1 MRHGLIFIL
10 LISNSLISQNNLFKQ
25 EITSPLDIPIILS
38 GTYGELRSNHFHSGI
53 DIKTK
58 GIEGLNVYSY
68 ANGYV
73 SRIKISHGGYGK
85 ALYIKHP
92 DGTTTVYAHL
102 KKFSSKIEKIVK
114 SKQYNRKSYEIEF
127 FPKGNEISVLKK
139 ELIAF
144 SGNTGGTNG
153 PHLHFEVRDQ
163 NQVPVNPLINTSIF
177 IEDGM
182 PPLFKKLFYKSYD
195 NNDFYS
201 SQTELKIRKVSNSL
215 YISDTLKSIGKTGV
229 GIVAFDKHTLA
240 NNNNN
245 GLFKIE
251 TSLNNQ
257 NLLEILFDSISFDE
271 TKHINIFIDYS
282 FFKNYEMRI
291 QKLFIEDNNLLD
303 LYSFKLNNGFITIEN
318 KKSYIYEVNLYD
330 ANGNNSK
337 LIVPILGVSVKPEEP
352 LESINRHIEFNY
364 IERDKEYELE
374 FNSVKVSILKET
386 FYNNLFLETKFKN
399 DTLTID
405 KDTIPLLKPITI
417 YFNTER
423 YNDSLKDRLFIAK
436 ISENNKVASYNYT
449 KNVYDGIKSSTKVLG
464 KYVLKLDTINPSI
477 SPIGFKENDWISN
490 FSNLK
495 IRIQDS
501 ESGIRNYNGWINDK
515 WVLFEHNTKKGMI
528 VYNFNDKIISE
539 AKNSLHVEVID
550 NVGNKT
556 EYKTTFYRKP
566 N

>member
-1 MRHGLIFIL
+1 MRHRLVFIL
-10 LISNSLISQNNLFKQ
+10 LISNSLMSQNNLFKQ

-92 DGTTTVYAHL
+92 DGTTTVYGHL

-114 SKQYNRKSYEIEF
+114 SKQYKRESYEIEF
-127 FPKGNEISVLKK
+127 FPKGNEILVLKK

-144 SGNTGGTNG
+144 SGNTGGTSG

-163 NQVPVNPLINTSIF
+163 NQVPVNPLINASIF
-177 IEDGM
+177 IEDGI

-215 YISDTLKSIGKTGV
+215 YISDTLKSIGKTGI
-229 GIVAFDKHTLA
+229 GIVAFDKHNLA
-240 NNNNN
+240 NNNN

-251 TSLNNQ
+251 TSFNNQ

-271 TKHINIFIDYS
+271 TKHINTFIDYS
-282 FFKNYEMRI
+282 FFKNYEIRI

-318 KKSYIYEVNLYD
+318 KKSYIYEINLYD

-352 LESINRHIEFNY
+352 LKLINRRIELNY

-449 KNVYDGIKSSTKVLG
+449 KNAYDGKKSSTKVLG
-464 KYVLKLDTINPSI
+464 KYVLKLDTVNPSI

-515 WVLFEHNTKKGMI
+515 WVLFELNTKKGMI

-539 AKNSLHVEVID
+539 AKNSLRVEVID

>member
-1 MRHGLIFIL
+1 MRHRLVFIL

-92 DGTTTVYAHL
+92 DGTTTVYGHL

-114 SKQYNRKSYEIEF
+114 SKQYKRESYEIEF

-163 NQVPVNPLINTSIF
+163 NQVPVNPLINASIF
-177 IEDGM
+177 IEDGI

-215 YISDTLKSIGKTGV
+215 YVSDTLKSIGKTGI
-229 GIVAFDKHTLA
+229 GIVAFDKHNLA
-240 NNNNN
+240 NNNN

-251 TSLNNQ
+251 TSFNNQ

-271 TKHINIFIDYS
+271 TKHINTFIDYS
-282 FFKNYEMRI
+282 FFKNHEIRI
-291 QKLFIEDNNLLD
+291 QKLFVEDNNLLD

-352 LESINRHIEFNY
+352 LELINRRIELNY

-449 KNVYDGIKSSTKVLG
+449 KNAYDGKKSSTKVLG

-515 WVLFEHNTKKGMI
+515 WVLFELNTKKGMI

-539 AKNSLHVEVID
+539 AKNSLRVEVID

>member
-25 EITSPLDIPIILS
+25 EITNPLDIPIILS

-92 DGTTTVYAHL
+92 DGTTTVYGHL

-114 SKQYNRKSYEIEF
+114 SKQYKRESYEIEF

-163 NQVPVNPLINTSIF
+163 NQVPVNPLINASIF
-177 IEDGM
+177 IEDGI

-215 YISDTLKSIGKTGV
+215 YVSDTLKSIGKTGI
-229 GIVAFDKHTLA
+229 GIVAFDKHNLA
-240 NNNNN
+240 NNNN

-251 TSLNNQ
+251 TSFNNQ

-271 TKHINIFIDYS
+271 TKHINTFIDYS
-282 FFKNYEMRI
+282 FFKNHEIRI
-291 QKLFIEDNNLLD
+291 QKLFVEDNNLLD

-352 LESINRHIEFNY
+352 LELINRRIELNY

-436 ISENNKVASYNYT
+436 ISENNKVTSYNYT
-449 KNVYDGIKSSTKVLG
+449 KNAYDGKKSSTKVLG

-515 WVLFEHNTKKGMI
+515 WVLFELNTKKGMI

-539 AKNSLHVEVID
+539 AKNSLRVEVID

>member
-92 DGTTTVYAHL
+92 DGTTTVYGHL

-114 SKQYNRKSYEIEF
+114 SKQYKRESYEIEF

-163 NQVPVNPLINTSIF
+163 NQVPVNPLINASIF
-177 IEDGM
+177 IEDGI

-215 YISDTLKSIGKTGV
+215 YISDTLKSIGKIGI
-229 GIVAFDKHTLA
+229 GIVAFDKHNLA
-240 NNNNN
+240 NNNN

-251 TSLNNQ
+251 TSFNNQ

-271 TKHINIFIDYS
+271 TKHINTFIDYS
-282 FFKNYEMRI
+282 FFKNHEIRI
-291 QKLFIEDNNLLD
+291 QKLFVEDNNLLD

-352 LESINRHIEFNY
+352 LELINRRIELNY

-449 KNVYDGIKSSTKVLG
+449 KNAYDGKKSSTKVLG

-515 WVLFEHNTKKGMI
+515 WVLFELNTKKGMI

-539 AKNSLHVEVID
+539 AKNSLRVEVID

>member
-1 MRHGLIFIL
+1 MRHRLVFIL

-92 DGTTTVYAHL
+92 DGTTTVYGHL

-114 SKQYNRKSYEIEF
+114 SKQYKRESYEIEF

-163 NQVPVNPLINTSIF
+163 NQVPVNPLINASIF
-177 IEDGM
+177 IEDGI

-215 YISDTLKSIGKTGV
+215 YVSDTLKSIGKTGI
-229 GIVAFDKHTLA
+229 GIVAFDKHNLA
-240 NNNNN
+240 NNNN

-251 TSLNNQ
+251 TSFNNQ

-271 TKHINIFIDYS
+271 TKHINTFIDYS
-282 FFKNYEMRI
+282 FFKNHEIRI
-291 QKLFIEDNNLLD
+291 QKLFVEDNNLLD

-318 KKSYIYEVNLYD
+318 KKSYIYEINLYD

-337 LIVPILGVSVKPEEP
+337 LIVPILGISVKPEKP
-352 LESINRHIEFNY
+352 LDIINRRIELNY

-436 ISENNKVASYNYT
+436 ISENNKVTSYNYT
-449 KNVYDGIKSSTKVLG
+449 KNAYDGKKSSTKVLG

-515 WVLFEHNTKKGMI
+515 WVLFELNTKKGMI

-539 AKNSLHVEVID
+539 AKNSLRVEVID

>member
-1 MRHGLIFIL
+1 MRHELVFIL
-10 LISNSLISQNNLFKQ
+10 LISNSLMSQNNLFKQ

-92 DGTTTVYAHL
+92 DGTTTVYGHL

-114 SKQYNRKSYEIEF
+114 SKQYKRESYEIEF

-163 NQVPVNPLINTSIF
+163 NQVPVNPLINASIF
-177 IEDGM
+177 IEDGI

-215 YISDTLKSIGKTGV
+215 YVSDTLKSIGKTGI
-229 GIVAFDKHTLA
+229 GIVAFDKHNLA
-240 NNNNN
+240 NNNN

-251 TSLNNQ
+251 TSFNNQ

-271 TKHINIFIDYS
+271 TKHINTFIDYS
-282 FFKNYEMRI
+282 FFKNHEIRI
-291 QKLFIEDNNLLD
+291 QKLFVEDNNLLD

-318 KKSYIYEVNLYD
+318 KKSYIYEINLYD

-352 LESINRHIEFNY
+352 LELINRRIELNY

-436 ISENNKVASYNYT
+436 ISENNKVTSYNYT
-449 KNVYDGIKSSTKVLG
+449 KNAYDGKKSSTKVLG

-515 WVLFEHNTKKGMI
+515 WVLFELNTKKGMI

-539 AKNSLHVEVID
+539 AKNSLRVEVID

>member
-92 DGTTTVYAHL
+92 DGTTTVYGHL

-114 SKQYNRKSYEIEF
+114 SKQYKRESYEIEF

-163 NQVPVNPLINTSIF
+163 NQVPVNPLINASIF
-177 IEDGM
+177 IEDGI

-215 YISDTLKSIGKTGV
+215 YISDTLKSIGKTGI
-229 GIVAFDKHTLA
+229 GIVAFDKHNLA
-240 NNNNN
+240 NNNN

-251 TSLNNQ
+251 TSFNNQ

-271 TKHINIFIDYS
+271 TKHINTFIDYS
-282 FFKNYEMRI
+282 FFKNHEIRI
-291 QKLFIEDNNLLD
+291 QKLFVEDNNLLD

-352 LESINRHIEFNY
+352 LELINRRIELNY

-449 KNVYDGIKSSTKVLG
+449 KNAYDGKKSSTKVLG

-515 WVLFEHNTKKGMI
+515 WVLFELNTKKGMI

-539 AKNSLHVEVID
+539 AKNSLRVEVID

>member
-1 MRHGLIFIL
+1 MRHELVFIL
-10 LISNSLISQNNLFKQ
+10 LISNSLISQNSLSKQ
-25 EITSPLDIPIILS
+25 EINNPLDIPIILS

-73 SRIKISHGGYGK
+73 NRIKISHGGYGK

-114 SKQYNRKSYEIEF
+114 SKQYKRKSYEIEF
-127 FPKGNEISVLKK
+127 FPKENEVSVLKK

-144 SGNTGGTNG
+144 SGNTGGTSG
-153 PHLHFEVRDQ
+153 PHLHFEVRDK
-163 NQVPVNPLINTSIF
+163 NQVPVNPLINASIF
-177 IEDGM
+177 IEDDM

-195 NNDFYS
+195 NNGFYN
-201 SQTELKIRKVSNSL
+201 SQTELKIRKVSSFL
-215 YISDTLKSIGKTGV
+215 YVSDTLKSVGKTGI
-229 GIVAFDKHTLA
+229 GIVAFDKHNLA
-240 NNNNN
+240 NNNN
-245 GLFKIE
+245 GLFKIG

-271 TKHINIFIDYS
+271 TKHINTFIDYS
-282 FFKNYEMRI
+282 FFKNYEIRI
-291 QKLFIEDNNLLD
+291 QKLFVENNNPLD

-318 KKSYIYEVNLYD
+318 KKSYTYEVNLCD

-352 LESINRHIEFNY
+352 LELINNRIELNY

-449 KNVYDGIKSSTKVLG
+449 KNAYDGKKSSTKVLG

-477 SPIGFKENDWISN
+477 SSIGFKENDWISS

-495 IRIQDS
+495 IRIQDR
-501 ESGIRNYNGWINDK
+501 ESGIRNYNGWLNDK
-515 WVLFEHNTKKGMI
+515 WVLFELNTKKGMI

-539 AKNSLHVEVID
+539 AKNSLRVEVID

>member
-1 MRHGLIFIL
+1 MRHRLVFIL

-92 DGTTTVYAHL
+92 DGTTTVYGHL

-114 SKQYNRKSYEIEF
+114 SKQYKRESYEIEF

-163 NQVPVNPLINTSIF
+163 NQVPVNPLINASIF
-177 IEDGM
+177 IEDGI

-215 YISDTLKSIGKTGV
+215 YVSDTLKSIGKTGI
-229 GIVAFDKHTLA
+229 GIVAFDKHNLA
-240 NNNNN
+240 NNNN

-251 TSLNNQ
+251 TSFNNQ

-271 TKHINIFIDYS
+271 TKHINTFIDYS
-282 FFKNYEMRI
+282 FFKNHEIRI
-291 QKLFIEDNNLLD
+291 QKLFVEDNNLLD

-318 KKSYIYEVNLYD
+318 KKSYIYEINLYD

-337 LIVPILGVSVKPEEP
+337 LIVPILGISVKPEKP
-352 LESINRHIEFNY
+352 LDIINRRIELNY

-436 ISENNKVASYNYT
+436 ISENNKVTSYNYT
-449 KNVYDGIKSSTKVLG
+449 KNAYDGKKSSTKVLG

-495 IRIQDS
+495 IRIQDR

-515 WVLFEHNTKKGMI
+515 WVLFELNTKKGMI

-539 AKNSLHVEVID
+539 AKNSLRVEVID

>member
-25 EITSPLDIPIILS
+25 EITNPLDIPIILS

-92 DGTTTVYAHL
+92 DGTTTVYGHL

-114 SKQYNRKSYEIEF
+114 SKQYKRESYEIEF

-163 NQVPVNPLINTSIF
+163 NQVPVNPLINASIF
-177 IEDGM
+177 IEDGI

-215 YISDTLKSIGKTGV
+215 YISDTLKSIGKIGI
-229 GIVAFDKHTLA
+229 GIVAFDKHNLA
-240 NNNNN
+240 NNNN

-251 TSLNNQ
+251 TSFNNQ

-271 TKHINIFIDYS
+271 TKHINTFIDYS
-282 FFKNYEMRI
+282 FFKNHEIRI
-291 QKLFIEDNNLLD
+291 QKLFVEDNNLLD

-352 LESINRHIEFNY
+352 LELINRRIELNY

-449 KNVYDGIKSSTKVLG
+449 KNAYDGKKSSTKVLG

-515 WVLFEHNTKKGMI
+515 WVLFELNTKKGMI

-539 AKNSLHVEVID
+539 AKNSLRVEVID

>member
-1 MRHGLIFIL
+1 MRHRLVFIL
-10 LISNSLISQNNLFKQ
+10 LISNSLMSQNNLFKQ

-92 DGTTTVYAHL
+92 DGTTTVYGHL

-114 SKQYNRKSYEIEF
+114 SKQYKRESYEIEF

-163 NQVPVNPLINTSIF
+163 NQVPVNPLINASIF
-177 IEDGM
+177 IEDGI

-215 YISDTLKSIGKTGV
+215 YISDTLKSIGKTGI
-229 GIVAFDKHTLA
+229 GIVAFDKHNLA
-240 NNNNN
+240 NNNN

-251 TSLNNQ
+251 TSFNNQ

-271 TKHINIFIDYS
+271 TKHINTFIDYS
-282 FFKNYEMRI
+282 FFKNYEIRI

-318 KKSYIYEVNLYD
+318 KKSYIYEINLYD

-352 LESINRHIEFNY
+352 LKLINRRIELNY

-374 FNSVKVSILKET
+374 FNSAKVSILKET

-449 KNVYDGIKSSTKVLG
+449 KNAYDGKKSSTKVLG
-464 KYVLKLDTINPSI
+464 KYVLKLDTVNPSI

-495 IRIQDS
+495 IRIQDR

-515 WVLFEHNTKKGMI
+515 WVLFELNTKKGMI

-539 AKNSLHVEVID
+539 AKNSLRVEVID

>member
-25 EITSPLDIPIILS
+25 EITNPLDIPIILS

-92 DGTTTVYAHL
+92 DGTTTVYGHL

-114 SKQYNRKSYEIEF
+114 SKQYKRESYEIEF

-177 IEDGM
+177 IEDGI

-215 YISDTLKSIGKTGV
+215 YISDTLKSIGKIGI
-229 GIVAFDKHTLA
+229 GIVAFDKHNLA
-240 NNNNN
+240 NNNN

-251 TSLNNQ
+251 TSFNNQ

-271 TKHINIFIDYS
+271 TKHINTFIDYS
-282 FFKNYEMRI
+282 FFKNHEIRI
-291 QKLFIEDNNLLD
+291 QKLFVEDNNLLD

-352 LESINRHIEFNY
+352 LELINRRIELNY

-449 KNVYDGIKSSTKVLG
+449 KNAYDGKKSSTKVLG

-515 WVLFEHNTKKGMI
+515 WVLFELNTKKGMI

-539 AKNSLHVEVID
+539 AKNSLRVEVID

>member
-1 MRHGLIFIL
+1 MRHRLVFIL
-10 LISNSLISQNNLFKQ
+10 LISNSLMSQNNLFKQ

-92 DGTTTVYAHL
+92 DGTTTVYGHL

-114 SKQYNRKSYEIEF
+114 SKQYKRESYEIEF
-127 FPKGNEISVLKK
+127 FPKENEISVLKK

-163 NQVPVNPLINTSIF
+163 NQVPVNPLINASIF
-177 IEDGM
+177 IEDGI

-215 YISDTLKSIGKTGV
+215 YVSDTLKSIGKTGI
-229 GIVAFDKHTLA
+229 GIVAFDKHNLA
-240 NNNNN
+240 NNNN

-251 TSLNNQ
+251 TSFNNQ

-271 TKHINIFIDYS
+271 TKHINTFIDYS
-282 FFKNYEMRI
+282 FFKNYEIRI

-318 KKSYIYEVNLYD
+318 KKSYIYEINLYD

-352 LESINRHIEFNY
+352 LKLINRRIELNY

-374 FNSVKVSILKET
+374 FNSAKVSILKET

-449 KNVYDGIKSSTKVLG
+449 KNAYDGKKSSTKVLG

-495 IRIQDS
+495 IRIQDR

-515 WVLFEHNTKKGMI
+515 WVLFELNTKKGMI

-539 AKNSLHVEVID
+539 AKNSLRVEVID

>member
-1 MRHGLIFIL
+1 M
-10 LISNSLISQNNLFKQ
+10 SQNNLFKQ

-92 DGTTTVYAHL
+92 DGTTTVYGHL

-114 SKQYNRKSYEIEF
+114 SKQYKRESYEIEF

-163 NQVPVNPLINTSIF
+163 NQVPVNPLINASIF
-177 IEDGM
+177 IEDGI

-215 YISDTLKSIGKTGV
+215 YISDTLKSIGKTGI
-229 GIVAFDKHTLA
+229 GIVAFDKHNLA
-240 NNNNN
+240 NNNN

-251 TSLNNQ
+251 TSFNNQ

-271 TKHINIFIDYS
+271 TKHINTFIDYS
-282 FFKNYEMRI
+282 FFKNHEIRI
-291 QKLFIEDNNLLD
+291 QKLFVEDNNLLD

-352 LESINRHIEFNY
+352 LELINRRIELNY

-449 KNVYDGIKSSTKVLG
+449 KNAYDGKKSSTKVLG

-515 WVLFEHNTKKGMI
+515 WVLFELNTKKGMI

-539 AKNSLHVEVID
+539 AKNSLRVEVID

>member
-1 MRHGLIFIL
+1 MRHRLVFIL
-10 LISNSLISQNNLFKQ
+10 LISNSLMSQNNLFKQ

-92 DGTTTVYAHL
+92 DGTTTVYGHL

-114 SKQYNRKSYEIEF
+114 SKQYKRESYEIEF
-127 FPKGNEISVLKK
+127 FPKENEISVLKK

-163 NQVPVNPLINTSIF
+163 NQVPVNPLINASIF
-177 IEDGM
+177 IEDGI

-215 YISDTLKSIGKTGV
+215 YISDTLKSIGKTGI
-229 GIVAFDKHTLA
+229 GIVAFDKHNLA
-240 NNNNN
+240 NNNN
-245 GLFKIE
+245 GLFKIK
-251 TSLNNQ
+251 TSFNNQ
-257 NLLEILFDSISFDE
+257 NLLEIVFDSISFDE
-271 TKHINIFIDYS
+271 TKHINTFIDYS
-282 FFKNYEMRI
+282 FFKNYEIRI

-318 KKSYIYEVNLYD
+318 KKSYIYEINLYD

-352 LESINRHIEFNY
+352 LKLINRRIELNY

-374 FNSVKVSILKET
+374 FNSAKVSILKET

-449 KNVYDGIKSSTKVLG
+449 KNAYDGKKSSTKVLG

-495 IRIQDS
+495 IRIQDR

-515 WVLFEHNTKKGMI
+515 WVLFELNTKKGMI

-539 AKNSLHVEVID
+539 AKNSLRVEVID

>member
-1 MRHGLIFIL
+1 MRHRLVFIL
-10 LISNSLISQNNLFKQ
+10 LIYNSLISQNNLFKQ

-73 SRIKISHGGYGK
+73 SRIRISHGGYGK

-92 DGTTTVYAHL
+92 DGTTTVYSHL
-102 KKFSSKIEKIVK
+102 KKFSRKIEKIVK
-114 SKQYNRKSYEIEF
+114 SKQYKKKSYEIEF
-127 FPKGNEISVLKK
+127 FPKGNEILVLKK

-144 SGNTGGTNG
+144 SGNTGGTSG

-163 NQVPVNPLINTSIF
+163 NQVPVNPLINARIF
-177 IEDGM
+177 IEDDM

-201 SQTELKIRKVSNSL
+201 NQTELKIRKISNSL
-215 YISDTLKSIGKTGV
+215 YISDTLKTVGKIGV
-229 GIVAFDKHTLA
+229 GIVAFDKHNLA
-240 NNNNN
+240 NNNN
-245 GLFKIE
+245 GLFKIK
-251 TSLNNQ
+251 TSFNNQ
-257 NLLEILFDSISFDE
+257 NLLEIVFDSISFDE
-271 TKHINIFIDYS
+271 TKHINTFIDYS
-282 FFKNYEMRI
+282 FFKNHEIRI
-291 QKLFIEDNNLLD
+291 QKLFVEDNNLLD

-337 LIVPILGVSVKPEEP
+337 LIVPVLGVSVKPEEP
-352 LESINRHIEFNY
+352 LELIKKRIEFNY
-364 IERDKEYELE
+364 IERNKEYELE
-374 FNSVKVSILKET
+374 FNSAKVSILKET

-449 KNVYDGIKSSTKVLG
+449 KNAYDGKKSSIKVLG

-477 SPIGFKENDWISN
+477 SSIGFKENDWISN

-495 IRIQDS
+495 IRIQDR
-501 ESGIRNYNGWINDK
+501 ESGIRNYNGWINNK
-515 WVLFEHNTKKGMI
+515 WVLFELNTKKGMI

-539 AKNSLHVEVID
+539 AKNSLRVEVID

>member
-1 MRHGLIFIL
+1 MRHRLVFIL

-92 DGTTTVYAHL
+92 DGTTTVYGHL

-114 SKQYNRKSYEIEF
+114 SKQYKRESYEIEF

-163 NQVPVNPLINTSIF
+163 NQVPVNPLINARIF
-177 IEDGM
+177 IEDDM

-215 YISDTLKSIGKTGV
+215 YISDTLKSVGKIGV
-229 GIVAFDKHTLA
+229 GIVAFDKHNLA
-240 NNNNN
+240 NNNN
-245 GLFKIE
+245 GLFKIK
-251 TSLNNQ
+251 TSFNNQ
-257 NLLEILFDSISFDE
+257 NLLEIVFDSISFDE
-271 TKHINIFIDYS
+271 TKHINTFIDYS
-282 FFKNYEMRI
+282 FFKNYEIRI

-352 LESINRHIEFNY
+352 LKLINRRIELNY

-374 FNSVKVSILKET
+374 FNSAKVSILKET

-449 KNVYDGIKSSTKVLG
+449 KNAYDGKKSSTKVLG
-464 KYVLKLDTINPSI
+464 KYVLKLDTVNPSI

-495 IRIQDS
+495 IRIQDR

-515 WVLFEHNTKKGMI
+515 WVLFELNTKKGMI

-539 AKNSLHVEVID
+539 AKNSLRVEVID

>member
-1 MRHGLIFIL
+1 MRHRLVFIL
-10 LISNSLISQNNLFKQ
+10 LISNSLMSQNNLFKQ

-92 DGTTTVYAHL
+92 DGTTTVYGHL

-114 SKQYNRKSYEIEF
+114 SKQYKRESYEIEF

-163 NQVPVNPLINTSIF
+163 NQVPVNPLINASIF
-177 IEDGM
+177 IEDGI

-215 YISDTLKSIGKTGV
+215 YVSDTLKSIGKTGI
-229 GIVAFDKHTLA
+229 GIVAFDKHNLA
-240 NNNNN
+240 NNNN

-251 TSLNNQ
+251 TSFNNQ

-271 TKHINIFIDYS
+271 TKHINTFIDYS
-282 FFKNYEMRI
+282 FFKNYEIRI

-318 KKSYIYEVNLYD
+318 KKSYIYEINLYD

-352 LESINRHIEFNY
+352 LKLINRRIELNY

-374 FNSVKVSILKET
+374 FNSAKVSILKET

-449 KNVYDGIKSSTKVLG
+449 KNAYDGKKSSTKVLG
-464 KYVLKLDTINPSI
+464 KYVLKLDTVNPSI

-495 IRIQDS
+495 IRIQDR

-515 WVLFEHNTKKGMI
+515 WVLFELNTKKGMI

-539 AKNSLHVEVID
+539 AKNSLRVEVID

>member
-1 MRHGLIFIL
+1 MRHRLVFIL

-92 DGTTTVYAHL
+92 DGTTTVYGHL

-114 SKQYNRKSYEIEF
+114 SKQYKRESYEIEF

-163 NQVPVNPLINTSIF
+163 NQVPVNPLINASIF
-177 IEDGM
+177 IKDGI

-215 YISDTLKSIGKTGV
+215 YVSDTLKSIGKTGI
-229 GIVAFDKHTLA
+229 GIVAFDKHNLA
-240 NNNNN
+240 NNNN

-251 TSLNNQ
+251 TSFNNQ

-271 TKHINIFIDYS
+271 TKHINTFIDYS
-282 FFKNYEMRI
+282 FFKNHEIRI
-291 QKLFIEDNNLLD
+291 QKLFVEDNNLLD

-318 KKSYIYEVNLYD
+318 KKSYIYEINLYD

-337 LIVPILGVSVKPEEP
+337 LIVPILGISVKPEKP
-352 LESINRHIEFNY
+352 LDIINRRIELNY

-436 ISENNKVASYNYT
+436 ISENNKVTSYNYT
-449 KNVYDGIKSSTKVLG
+449 KNAYDGKKSSTKVLG

-515 WVLFEHNTKKGMI
+515 WVLFELNTKKGMI

-539 AKNSLHVEVID
+539 AKNSLRVEVID

>member
-1 MRHGLIFIL
+1 MRHELVFIL
-10 LISNSLISQNNLFKQ
+10 LISNSLISQTSLSKQ
-25 EITSPLDIPIILS
+25 EINNPLDIPIILS

-73 SRIKISHGGYGK
+73 NRIKISHGGYGK

-114 SKQYNRKSYEIEF
+114 SKQYKRKSYEIEF
-127 FPKGNEISVLKK
+127 FPKENEVSVLKK

-144 SGNTGGTNG
+144 SGNTGGTSG

-163 NQVPVNPLINTSIF
+163 NQVPVNPLINSSIF
-177 IEDGM
+177 IEDDM

-195 NNDFYS
+195 NNNFYN
-201 SQTELKIRKVSNSL
+201 SQTELKIRKVSSFL
-215 YISDTLKSIGKTGV
+215 YVSDTLKSVGKIGI
-229 GIVAFDKHTLA
+229 GIVAFDKHNLA
-240 NNNNN
+240 NNNN
-245 GLFKIE
+245 GLFKIG

-271 TKHINIFIDYS
+271 TKHINTFIDYS
-282 FFKNYEMRI
+282 FFKNYEIRI
-291 QKLFIEDNNLLD
+291 QKLFVENNNPLD

-318 KKSYIYEVNLYD
+318 KKFYTYEVNLCD

-352 LESINRHIEFNY
+352 LELINSRIELNY

-449 KNVYDGIKSSTKVLG
+449 KNAYDGKKSSTKVLG

-477 SPIGFKENDWISN
+477 SAIGFKENDWISN

-495 IRIQDS
+495 IRIQDR

-515 WVLFEHNTKKGMI
+515 WVLFELNTKKGMI

-539 AKNSLHVEVID
+539 AKNSLRVEVID